1 MRQGKKRSAL
11 SKKQR
16 GRITGL
22 PDTSQVPPATERLA
36 EPAMSAPPPKGWN
49 HFPGPSVG
57 FEVHPVILMKTTTNP
72 THEEIARQAQR
83 LWQERGCPEDKNE
96 EIWLEAEDQLTNHP
110 FDGESPSPAT
120 SAERIKAE
128 TAAESMVEYQ
138 ITPAVTQQEAIK
150 AALQKKDTREAKPPR
165 QAARKAKP
173 SGPGTPERPERDHA
187 A

>member
-1 MRQGKKRSAL
+1 
-11 SKKQR
+11 
-16 GRITGL
+16 
-22 PDTSQVPPATERLA
+22 
-36 EPAMSAPPPKGWN
+36 
-49 HFPGPSVG
+49 
-57 FEVHPVILMKTTTNP
+57 MKTTTTP

-110 FDGESPSPAT
+110 FEGDRPASGI

-138 ITPAVTQQEAIK
+138 ITPAVPQQDAIK
-150 AALQKKDTREAKPPR
+150 AALQKKATRDTKAPR
-165 QAARKAKP
+165 QPARKAKP
-173 SGPGTPERPERDHA
+173 AEPGSPVRPDRDHA